1 MKVLPTAIKFKTCK
15 AHKQK
20 KLNRVYCNITSFCT
34 ELLFKHI
41 TLGFY
46 NKLIVDLFIRNNI
59 LFFEFIYFLLKIVLR
74 GYFKKIDISCSS
86 NSLCLV
92 VSSWSSFLVFV
103 LYFEKKNSSYNSIN
117 ALLSSYFYLTLSI
130 EMFFYIFWTKKWQTT
145 FIGKK

>member
-15 AHKQK
+15 ADKQK
-20 KLNRVYCNITSFCT
+20 KLNLVYCNITSFCT

-59 LFFEFIYFLLKIVLR
+59 FFFEFIYFLLEIVLR
-74 GYFKKIDISCSS
+74 GYLKKIDISCSS